1 MARFDVFEEIAR
13 LRAAGA
19 RFAVATVA
27 RTADATSAKAGAKA
41 VIDADGAI
49 KGFLGGAC
57 VQNAARKAA
66 AAALATGEA
75 RLIRVKPAE
84 QATSL
89 IDADGAPLYRSGCPS
104 GGTVEVLIE
113 PFAPPMTL
121 AILGSGPVAEA
132 LGRVARPMG
141 WRLVHAAPESEH
153 GRVEAD
159 ARVAGFDLAA
169 VGLGERDVVVV
180 AAQGAGDRAALGAA
194 LKSPAAHVMMVASAR
209 KARTLVA
216 RLHQEG
222 FPGALSQ
229 RLEAPAGLDLGGVA
243 PEEIAIAIAAGIV
256 RHRARNR
263 VRDGA
268 AAAEPRGRSSGT
280 LVER

>member
-1 MARFDVFEEIAR
+1 MARFDVFEEVAR

-41 VIDADGAI
+41 VIDGDGSI
-49 KGFLGGAC
+49 RGFLGGAC
-57 VQNAARKAA
+57 VQNAARQAA

-75 RLIRVKPAE
+75 RLIRVEPAE

-89 IDADGAPLYRSGCPS
+89 RDADGAPLYRSGCPS
-104 GGTVEVLIE
+104 GGTVELLIE
-113 PFAPPMTL
+113 PIAPPLTL

-141 WRLVHAAPESEH
+141 WRLVHAAPASEH

-159 ARVAGFDLAA
+159 ARVAGFALTA
-169 VGLGERDVVVV
+169 VGLDERDVVVV
-180 AAQGAGDRAALGAA
+180 AAQGAGDRAALAAA
-194 LKSPAAHVMMVASAR
+194 LASPAAHVMMVASAR

-216 RLHQEG
+216 KLHQEG
-222 FPGALSQ
+222 FAEALTA

-243 PEEIAIAIAAGIV
+243 PEEIAIAIVAGIV
-256 RHRARNR
+256 TRKARRR
-263 VRDGA
+263 VHVA
-268 AAAEPRGRSSGT
+268 ESAAEQGAGRPRKG
-280 LVER
+280 